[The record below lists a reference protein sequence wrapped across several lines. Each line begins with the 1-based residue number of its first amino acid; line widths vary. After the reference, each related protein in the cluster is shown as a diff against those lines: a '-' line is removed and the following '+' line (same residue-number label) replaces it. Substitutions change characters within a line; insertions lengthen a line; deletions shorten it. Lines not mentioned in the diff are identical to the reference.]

1 MLWYIVAAMD
11 DFGAI
16 LKKGDEEQLY
26 FSYGPGS
33 PVPNAPREE
42 DMELMSE
49 MVALSCI
56 VKGGYVRHSPPLA
69 VENFQEWPEVARKYN
84 RPLRPIEFY

>member
-1 MLWYIVAAMD
+1 MLWYIVAAMG

-26 FSYGPGS
+26 FSYGPRYVEG
-33 PVPNAPREE
+33 APREE
-42 DMELMSE
+42 DLEPMSE
-49 MVALSCI
+49 MAALSCI
-56 VKGGYVRHSPPLA
+56 IKGGYISHEPPLA
-69 VENFQEWPEVARKYN
+69 VEHFRDWPDVARKYN